1 MERYSHFGMPVAYIV
16 NDGVRYEDVLSKNNI
31 PYEVL
36 PVFIKGIRLLRYNDK
51 FALIKVMEI
60 PEYEFEYVYVFED
73 MPEDYNI
80 LNLIED
86 VDNQRRGE
94 QPQRKKSV
102 FMKLYSMIASEA
114 EKYYRDRTFDSN
126 DILSM
131 GLSNEIDG
139 KYDDQ
144 FWIDIIFGFQDY
156 GYQMSRIKDLPMDED
171 DKPFFEELMRE
182 AEKAYGNKM
191 TAYVNK
197 LNEDS

>member
-1 MERYSHFGMPVAYIV
+1 MERYSHFGMPVTYIV
-16 NDGVRYEDVLSKNNI
+16 NDGVRYEDVLSKNSI

-73 MPEDYNI
+73 MPADYNL

-102 FMKLYSMIASEA
+102 FMKLYSMITSEA
-114 EKYYRDRTFDSN
+114 EKYYRDRVFDSN

-131 GLSNEIDG
+131 GLANEIDG

-156 GYQMSRIKDLPMDED
+156 GYPMGRIKDLPMNED

-182 AEKAYGNKM
+182 AEKAYNNRM

-197 LNEDS
+197 LNSDS

>member
-1 MERYSHFGMPVAYIV
+1 MTYIV

-94 QPQRKKSV
+94 QPQRKKSA
-102 FMKLYSMIASEA
+102 FMKLYSMITSEA

-131 GLSNEIDG
+131 GLANEIDG

-156 GYQMSRIKDLPMDED
+156 GYPMDRIKDLPMNED